1 LAPFYYYPGWWEGG
15 PQLDVFVN
23 NKAYEA
29 LSPENQAIVAAAATV
44 AHMDIQAKY
53 DAKNPAALKQLVAT
67 GTKLK
72 PFPKDV
78 MVAAFKETMAFY
90 DEISA
95 KNENWKKVYTDF
107 SKFRA
112 EQNMW
117 FKVAESP
124 FDNFMQAQK
133 F

>member
-1 LAPFYYYPGWWEGG
+1 M
-15 PQLDVFVN
+15 DVFIN
-23 NKAYEA
+23 NKAFEA
-29 LSPENQAIVAAAATV
+29 LSAENQAIVAAAASV
-44 AHMDIQAKY
+44 AHTYIQARY
-53 DAKNPAALKQLVAT
+53 DAKNPAALKQLVGS

-78 MVAAFKETMAFY
+78 MVVAFKEAMAFY

-112 EQNMW
+112 DQNMW

-124 FDNFMQAQK
+124 FDNFMQSQK
-133 F
+133 L